1 MAPQPMMAANQTSP
15 RKGGAFE
22 MGASEVEPVKLS
34 HVPGKDSFWK
44 SEVRV
49 GE

>member
-1 MAPQPMMAANQTSP
+1 MMMAPNQTSP

-22 MGASEVEPVKLS
+22 MGASEVEPVKIS
-34 HVPGKDSFWK
+34 QAPGKDSFWK